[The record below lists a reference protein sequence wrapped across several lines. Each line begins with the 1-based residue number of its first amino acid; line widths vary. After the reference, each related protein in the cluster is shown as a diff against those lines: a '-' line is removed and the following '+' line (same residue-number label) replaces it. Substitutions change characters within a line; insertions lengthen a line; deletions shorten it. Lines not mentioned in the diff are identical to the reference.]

1 MNKLKLLP
9 RLALNGIRK
18 NGSTYFPYMLSSIFS
33 VFIFFVFSSIV
44 FNDLMKS
51 LPHQAYLSV
60 LMGIGLF
67 LLGVILIPFMLYTN
81 SFLIKRRKM
90 ELGLY
95 SILGLEKKHIGVM
108 MVFETVFIFAI
119 VLTGGIILGVV
130 FSKLMFLVLMNLS
143 GLPVTTEFSFS
154 FNAFKLTG
162 FFFLGVNIL
171 NLVVNLI
178 QVFKSNPNDL
188 MKGSK
193 SGEKEPKRLW
203 ITAVL
208 GVVLLGIGY
217 SIAINSEIGSEIFVD
232 FLLAVLLVVLGTH
245 LFFTAGVIAVL
256 RILKKKKSFYYSKLN
271 FTTISGMLYR
281 MKKSAASLANIC
293 IFSTM
298 TIITLLCTVSLW
310 LGTGDIL
317 DFQYPFDFEI
327 NYKATHSKKIE
338 ELDAKISELSQQEQ
352 VGVTDK
358 INLRYVKTSVIKE
371 SDKFKK
377 PTGKENIYELN
388 SLKLITL
395 NVFNELEKG
404 NTTLEKDE
412 ILVYSTG
419 RDMGYSRVT
428 IGDTEYKVKNELQQ
442 TVFEPKSGV
451 DSFGAE
457 DFIIVKDE
465 AVRDKILTETGNEGK
480 AGVYS
485 VRFNIAGQEDNI
497 NSFAKLM
504 SNWLSH
510 QNDVEGSRNGITGRA
525 ETASMNGGL
534 LFLGIFF
541 GIVFSMCLLLIMYYK
556 QITEGYDDRDKFSI
570 MQKVGMSDREVRG
583 TIKRQI
589 LLVFFLPLV
598 FAILHTLA
606 GFGMVTQ
613 LLSTLNLFSK
623 NLMINVTIIVSL
635 GFMLLYAI
643 SYVITSKTYYKLVKQ
658 MN

>member
-33 VFIFFVFSSIV
+33 VFIFFVFSSII
-44 FNDLMKS
+44 FNDLMNK
-51 LPHQAYLSV
+51 LPHQAYLAA

-67 LLGVILIPFMLYTN
+67 LLGVILVPFMLYTN

-95 SILGLEKKHIGVM
+95 SILGLEKKHIGIM
-108 MVFETVFIFAI
+108 MVFETIFIFTI
-119 VLTGGIILGVV
+119 VLIGGIVLGVV
-130 FSKLMFLVLMNLS
+130 FSKLMFLVLLNLT
-143 GLPVTTEFSFS
+143 GMPVTTEFSFS
-154 FNAFKLTG
+154 FNAFKLTL
-162 FFFLGVNIL
+162 FFFLGVNLL
-171 NLVVNLI
+171 NLFVNLI

-208 GVVLLGIGY
+208 GVVLLALGY
-217 SIAINSEIGSEIFVD
+217 SIAINSQIGSEIFID
-232 FLLAVLLVVLGTH
+232 FLLAVLLVVIGTH

-256 RILKKKKSFYYSKLN
+256 RLLKKKKSFYYSKLN

-310 LGTGDIL
+310 LGTGGIL

-327 NYKATHSKKIE
+327 NYKASDSNKI
-338 ELDAKISELSQQEQ
+338 DALNDKISELSQEAQ
-352 VGVTDK
+352 VSVAEK
-358 INLRYVKTSVIKE
+358 INLRYIKASVIKE
-371 SDKFKK
+371 PGKLKK
-377 PTGKENIYELN
+377 PTGKENPYELN
-388 SLKLITL
+388 SIKLITL
-395 NVFNELEKG
+395 KVFNELEKT
-404 NTTLEKDE
+404 NETLEKDE
-412 ILVYSTG
+412 LLVYSTG
-419 RDMGYSRVT
+419 RDIGYNRVT

-465 AVRDKILTETGNEGK
+465 AARNKILTETGNTGK
-480 AGVYS
+480 AEINS
-485 VRFNIAGQEDNI
+485 VRFRIEGEEEKIYGFSD
-497 NSFAKLM
+497 LM
-504 SNWLSH
+504 SNWLKL
-510 QNDVEGSRNGITGRA
+510 QNDIDGYRNGISGRD

-541 GIVFSMCLLLIMYYK
+541 GIIFSMCLLLIMYYK

-598 FAILHTLA
+598 FAILHTMA

-613 LLSTLNLFSK
+613 LLSTLNLFNK
-623 NLMINVTIIVSL
+623 NLMIIVTVMVSL
-635 GFMLLYAI
+635 GFALLYGI